1 MSICLSVSGHDQL
14 FWMANPE
21 EAEARRAYQK
31 RVAGVRSGALPG
43 LLENGSKT
51 VRPEIKELIDAAIAK
66 KRGDDAAKAR
76 WFDIKKLPKELAF
89 DHNEVVKLCIR
100 KLKRKR
106 IYRLNVKSGQSK
118 SERARK

>member
-1 MSICLSVSGHDQL
+1 
-14 FWMANPE
+14 MARRRIMARYLAKMRKPGLTPE

-66 KRGDDAAKAR
+66 KRGDDASKA
-76 WFDIKKLPKELAF
+76 LPLG
-89 DHNEVVKLCIR
+89 R
-100 KLKRKR
+100 
-106 IYRLNVKSGQSK
+106 
-118 SERARK
+118 